1 MQIAKQALN
10 YISRKRV
17 KTLLVFLI
25 LTLIS
30 TALTSSFSIMG
41 TTNNIEKKI
50 YDASNTGFTITSKTL
65 ERPLSLKTAEKLL
78 ENKEISKFNFKYDAL
93 ASLTDKTVVKKKQG
107 VTRDNQNPVLNNLV
121 AALGTSDSTLETTFA
136 SGVFKLEQGKPI
148 RKGDKSKILIHEKL
162 AKKNHLKVGDKIK
175 LKGASLKDED
185 AKQLHEVEFEIAGI
199 FSGKKEEKQTGL
211 SSDATENTVY
221 MDYESSQYLQGY
233 KPADYKLSAAVY
245 FVSNPNQ
252 IDKVIN
258 TVKKSKIDWKQTDL
272 VKNSKAFEAV
282 SSSVTSFKQI
292 INVLTFSIIIGSI
305 IVLSLILMFWLRER
319 IYEIGVL
326 LSLGISKAMIISQF
340 ILELVIISVFSMALA
355 SISGSYISTM
365 VFKGFIKGGQQQ
377 DSSSAIFENI
387 VPQLHTSTILM
398 TYGILLIIILLAVV
412 GSSSIIL
419 HKKPKDILTDIS

>member
-162 AKKNHLKVGDKIK
+162 AKKNHLKVGDKLK

-221 MDYESSQYLQGY
+221 MDYESSQHLQG
-233 KPADYKLSAAVY
+233 
-245 FVSNPNQ
+245 
-252 IDKVIN
+252 
-258 TVKKSKIDWKQTDL
+258 
-272 VKNSKAFEAV
+272 
-282 SSSVTSFKQI
+282 
-292 INVLTFSIIIGSI
+292 
-305 IVLSLILMFWLRER
+305 
-319 IYEIGVL
+319 
-326 LSLGISKAMIISQF
+326 
-340 ILELVIISVFSMALA
+340 
-355 SISGSYISTM
+355 
-365 VFKGFIKGGQQQ
+365 
-377 DSSSAIFENI
+377 
-387 VPQLHTSTILM
+387 
-398 TYGILLIIILLAVV
+398 
-412 GSSSIIL
+412 
-419 HKKPKDILTDIS
+419 

>member
-136 SGVFKLEQGKPI
+136 SGVFKLEKGKHLQ
-148 RKGDKSKILIHEKL
+148 KSNRSKVLIHEKL
-162 AKKNHLKVGDKIK
+162 AAQNHLKVGDKFK
-175 LKGASLKDED
+175 LQGVSLRDGD
-185 AKQLHEVEFEIAGI
+185 AKNGNEIEVEVAGI

-211 SSDATENTVY
+211 SSDATENTLY
-221 MDYESSQYLQGY
+221 LDYETSQRLAGY
-233 KPADYKLSAAVY
+233 KATDYQVTSAVY
-245 FVSNPNQ
+245 YVANPKN
-252 IDKVIN
+252 IDQVV
-258 TVKKSKIDWKQTDL
+258 TAVKKAPIDWSKLDL
-272 VKNSKAFEAV
+272 VKNTKAFE
-282 SSSVTSFKQI
+282 TI
-292 INVLTFSIIIGSI
+292 RVLTFSIIIGSI
-305 IVLSLILMFWLRER
+305 IILALILMFWLRER
-319 IYEIGVL
+319 VYEIGVL
-326 LSLGISKAMIISQF
+326 LSLGISKTMIMSQF
-340 ILELVIISVFSMALA
+340 VLELVIISVFSMVL
-355 SISGSYISTM
+355 STISGSYLATM
-365 VFKGFIKGGQQQ
+365 VFKGFIKKGQDGA
-377 DSSSAIFENI
+377 DSAALFENV
-387 VPQLHTSTILM
+387 VPQLDLTMMML
-398 TYGILLIIILLAVV
+398 TYGILLIIILFAVV

-419 HKKPKDILTDIS
+419 HKKPKEILTDIS